1 MLVSASVLLSR
12 VNACASEMDGWAK
25 LTKLMPT
32 YLIVGNPDGFPVAH
46 ITYFFQCSQFS
57 DPTAS
62 FMQNPDTFNLGTKAP
77 RVFFGS
83 TN

>member
-46 ITYFFQCSQFS
+46 ITYFFNVLNFLT
-57 DPTAS
+57 P
-62 FMQNPDTFNLGTKAP
+62 PP
-77 RVFFGS
+77 RLCRIQIPL
-83 TN
+83 T